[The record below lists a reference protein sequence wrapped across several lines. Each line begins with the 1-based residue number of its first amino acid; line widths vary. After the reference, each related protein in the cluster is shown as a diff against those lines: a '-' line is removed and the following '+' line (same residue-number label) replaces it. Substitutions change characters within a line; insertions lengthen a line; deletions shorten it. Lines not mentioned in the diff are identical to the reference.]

1 MILYQIVKRVIK
13 YCEKSG
19 KFQIDINLDDEND
32 SIRIITIVT
41 SDNQIKKSQKNQG
54 KFEIA

>member
-41 SDNQIKKSQKNQG
+41 SDN
-54 KFEIA
+54 